1 MLRKHCLRVQD
12 IICLLLLVIIADD
25 DGDENLT
32 SVIRL
37 ITINFSEVADLLQT
51 CLMIDIR

>member
-1 MLRKHCLRVQD
+1 MLSKHCLRVQD
-12 IICLLLLVIIADD
+12 IICLLLLVLIADD
-25 DGDENLT
+25 NGGKILT
-32 SVIRL
+32 FVIRL

>member
-1 MLRKHCLRVQD
+1 MLSKHFPRVQD

-32 SVIRL
+32 FVIHL
-37 ITINFSEVADLLQT
+37 ITINFPEVADLLQT

>member
-1 MLRKHCLRVQD
+1 MLSKHGPTVQD
-12 IICLLLLVIIADD
+12 IVCLLLLVVTADD

-32 SVIRL
+32 FVIRL

-51 CLMIDIR
+51 CLMIDLR